1 MGAVGLGALARRTR
15 LRACQVAA
23 VVAVASFVSAGSKA
37 QAADGSAPAQAPS
50 GDAINQALLK
60 KIEALEQR
68 IKSLEARDK
77 QQSTAADT
85 TGSVKP
91 QPKSGKRDDSPA
103 ASTDPATSQA
113 QNKSGKANTASTPDK
128 TTADGK
134 AAKQAADGK
143 ATKPADDGKTTK
155 QADDTKTAKLTEDKP
170 ILGIMDSPV
179 AGLSIG
185 AYGEVHFGALQNP
198 SAGGQWQ
205 NGFDARRV
213 VLLPTYAITDN
224 IIFNAEIEFE
234 HAGSGFD
241 NDDKLHGTAEIEQ
254 VWIDF
259 KFSDPISWRAPGV
272 DLVPIGYINQHHEP
286 TQFYSVLRPELYNG
300 LIPSTWKVPAT
311 SIYGTIVDGITYQL
325 MAAAS
330 NEDFGDAFDLR
341 TEARTVPPPP
351 IPYFPGV
358 DGINALAFSNPPIG
372 DFTQLTNS
380 VAVTGRIDFILPQT
394 PGLAWSLSAYY
405 SPNIEPRGAHGD
417 LGNLL
422 GNTSMGV
429 FDAEFRYRIPNTW
442 IELRG
447 EGVWVTF
454 SNPVNL
460 RANNDTDP
468 TDNVGKNMYGFS
480 GEVAMHIPMGTIIGT
495 QWEAVPFYRYT
506 NQNFQT
512 AGFAGTDANMPTGQ
526 GQAQFHDVGVAIFP
540 SPEIVLKATY
550 QKVINKDPAG
560 ANADT
565 VLGGVGFFF

>member
-1 MGAVGLGALARRTR
+1 MGAVRVGALARRTR

-23 VVAVASFVSAGSKA
+23 VVAVASFVSAASKA
-37 QAADGSAPAQAPS
+37 QAADGSAPVQAPS

-103 ASTDPATSQA
+103 TSTDPATAQA

-128 TTADGK
+128 TTDDGK
-134 AAKQAADGK
+134 AAKQA
-143 ATKPADDGKTTK
+143 KPADDSKTTK
-155 QADDTKTAKLTEDKP
+155 LADDTKTAKLAEDKP

-185 AYGEVHFGALQNP
+185 AYGEVYFGALQNP

-311 SIYGTIVDGITYQL
+311 SIYGTIADGVKYQL
-325 MAAAS
+325 MLSMA

-341 TEARTVPPPP
+341 TPGGSVPPG
-351 IPYFPGV
+351 PYFPGV
-358 DGINALAFSNPPIG
+358 DGLNALAFSNPPLG
-372 DFTQLTNS
+372 AFAQLNNSPAVSGRLDF
-380 VAVTGRIDFILPQT
+380 ALPFT
-394 PGLAWSLSAYY
+394 PGLAWSVSAYFA
-405 SPNIEPRGAHGD
+405 PNIEPRGAHGD
-417 LGNLL
+417 LGNPL
-422 GNTSMGV
+422 GQTSMGV
-429 FDAEFRYRIPNTW
+429 YDAEFRYRIPQTW
-442 IELRG
+442 VELRG
-447 EGVWVTF
+447 EGVFVTF
-454 SNPVNL
+454 GNPANL
-460 RANNDTDP
+460 RANNDSDP
-468 TDNVGKNMYGFS
+468 TNNVGKTMYGFS
-480 GEVAMHIPMGTIIGT
+480 GEFDLHVPMGTIIGT
-495 QWEAVPFYRYT
+495 EWEAVPFYRYT

-512 AGFAGTDANMPTGQ
+512 AGFAGTDANMPTGA
-526 GQAQFHDVGVAIFP
+526 GQTQFHNVGVAIFP
-540 SPEIVLKATY
+540 SPKVVLKATY

-560 ANADT
+560 ANADS

>member
-185 AYGEVHFGALQNP
+185 AYGEVYFGALQNP

-254 VWIDF
+254 LWIDF
-259 KFSDPISWRAPGV
+259 KIIDQFNWRAPGI

-286 TQFYSVLRPELYNG
+286 TQFYSVERPELYNG
-300 LIPSTWKVPAT
+300 LIPSTWKVPG
-311 SIYGTIVDGITYQL
+311 SSVYGTINEDLKYQV
-325 MAAAS
+325 MVSTS
-330 NEDFGDAFDLR
+330 NEDFGDSFDNR
-341 TEARTVPPPP
+341 TEARTVPLPGT
-351 IPYFPGV
+351 PYFPGI
-358 DGINALAFSNPPIG
+358 DGLNALTFSNPP
-372 DFTQLTNS
+372 
-380 VAVTGRIDFILPQT
+380 
-394 PGLAWSLSAYY
+394 
-405 SPNIEPRGAHGD
+405 
-417 LGNLL
+417 
-422 GNTSMGV
+422 
-429 FDAEFRYRIPNTW
+429 
-442 IELRG
+442 
-447 EGVWVTF
+447 
-454 SNPVNL
+454 
-460 RANNDTDP
+460 
-468 TDNVGKNMYGFS
+468 
-480 GEVAMHIPMGTIIGT
+480 
-495 QWEAVPFYRYT
+495 
-506 NQNFQT
+506 
-512 AGFAGTDANMPTGQ
+512 
-526 GQAQFHDVGVAIFP
+526 
-540 SPEIVLKATY
+540 
-550 QKVINKDPAG
+550 
-560 ANADT
+560 
-565 VLGGVGFFF
+565 LGGFQQLSDTMAVSGRLDITPTFLPG